1 MASRSLQEVFTSS
14 RRKASRKEAVEP
26 PSAFITIR
34 EAAVELG
41 ISEGLAYRMANEYL
55 ASHGA
60 GGLPCV
66 RFGRRLLVSR
76 RDIARLVRV
85 NPRNCVMTAQ
95 AVLKA

>member
-1 MASRSLQEVFTSS
+1 MAR
-14 RRKASRKEAVEP
+14 RRKTIRKPGADP

-34 EAAVELG
+34 EAAAQLG

-60 GGLPCV
+60 AGIPCV

-76 RDIARLVRV
+76 ADIARLVQV
-85 NPRNCVMTAQ
+85 NLGTAS
-95 AVLKA
+95 